1 MSVSLRLAQLV
12 SLGLVLL
19 GWPVTFVSLIGC
31 PKASDWLRLEN
42 AALSGWIQFPSSMD
56 SYEVGEGGTG
66 TDTHRAGLRYVLSW
80 SSVRWRWIPEV
91 GEGSQSMQRNSGQ
104 RDVTGDGVMALR
116 DDFWRE
122 ILEDR
127 DSRKMKHSLQRP

>member
-31 PKASDWLRLEN
+31 PKASDWLSLEN

-56 SYEVGEGGTG
+56 SYEVGEGGG
-66 TDTHRAGLRYVLSW
+66 
-80 SSVRWRWIPEV
+80 
-91 GEGSQSMQRNSGQ
+91 
-104 RDVTGDGVMALR
+104 TGDRYTPGRSEVCAELVISQVEV
-116 DDFWRE
+116 DT
-122 ILEDR
+122 
-127 DSRKMKHSLQRP
+127 